1 MNNNKKEKTY
11 DFQLDPTKFGPQG
24 IETEYFIVPGFEN
37 DKVNDYEKLKDEETR
52 EFEISAIFSK
62 NFITSSK
69 IKASLTKEDGSSYIL
84 ILDGKKSE
92 LNSNFGKI
100 SFFKNKENE
109 LSLIN
114 FKCKTVSINE
124 ALNKFNLVITP
135 IIDYISFKA
144 NIPIVIQE
152 IICNDIKNGIINL
165 NFTNP
170 YHYINLKSTLF
181 EFHPEMIKIYA
192 LYREAKNN
200 RSFYYK
206 FLCYYKILDGIFNKL
221 RKDVDNLAKEKNIEL
236 PKITE
241 TVPDIIEINDY
252 NKDFVGMKIKNIFKD
267 VFRKFRNKIAHFFLY
282 NGDMINLSDY
292 KTQKKY
298 IEIIYLIETCCNI
311 VIKNQN
317 LLYDNIKQ
325 RLSYK

>member
-109 LSLIN
+109 
-114 FKCKTVSINE
+114 F
-124 ALNKFNLVITP
+124 
-135 IIDYISFKA
+135 
-144 NIPIVIQE
+144 Q
-152 IICNDIKNGIINL
+152 
-165 NFTNP
+165 
-170 YHYINLKSTLF
+170 
-181 EFHPEMIKIYA
+181 M
-192 LYREAKNN
+192 
-200 RSFYYK
+200 
-206 FLCYYKILDGIFNKL
+206 
-221 RKDVDNLAKEKNIEL
+221 
-236 PKITE
+236 
-241 TVPDIIEINDY
+241 
-252 NKDFVGMKIKNIFKD
+252 
-267 VFRKFRNKIAHFFLY
+267 
-282 NGDMINLSDY
+282 
-292 KTQKKY
+292 
-298 IEIIYLIETCCNI
+298 
-311 VIKNQN
+311 
-317 LLYDNIKQ
+317 
-325 RLSYK
+325 